1 MPPKVLGLLA
11 VGVVTWVKIDQP
23 VANIGQCTSRHLLPQ
38 RRVIPPYMKNNDMS
52 KENDNVNR
60 LEHPPGNQGARFT
73 AGNQADNEK
82 LATGIKR
89 YKLQYYADI
98 PSPTNSWP
106 RFLVIEDHD
115 IGRFDD
121 LSSITLSRTLEN
133 LVGKLEMILWTKDG
147 DLLVKCF
154 TPLQSET
161 LLKTTHMF
169 EVEVNITH

>member
-1 MPPKVLGLLA
+1 M
-11 VGVVTWVKIDQP
+11 
-23 VANIGQCTSRHLLPQ
+23 
-38 RRVIPPYMKNNDMS
+38 
-52 KENDNVNR
+52 
-60 LEHPPGNQGARFT
+60 
-73 AGNQADNEK
+73 
-82 LATGIKR
+82 
-89 YKLQYYADI
+89 
-98 PSPTNSWP
+98 NSWP

-121 LSSITLSRTLEN
+121 LSSITISRTREN